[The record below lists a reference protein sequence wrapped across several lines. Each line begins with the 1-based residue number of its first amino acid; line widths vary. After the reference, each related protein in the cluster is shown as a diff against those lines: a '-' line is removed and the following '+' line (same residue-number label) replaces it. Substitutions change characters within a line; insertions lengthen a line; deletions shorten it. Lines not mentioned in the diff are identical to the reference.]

1 MSTTSKTLLT
11 VYLALKVAIEKNI
24 NVNKKLTKKRE
35 GKIRRETLQRM
46 LNPLFIDAFDSKQKS
61 NC

>member
-1 MSTTSKTLLT
+1 

-24 NVNKKLTKKRE
+24 NVNKKLTTKRE
-35 GKIRRETLQRM
+35 GKIRTETLQRM
-46 LNPLFIDAFDSKQKS
+46 INPLFIDAFDSKQKS